1 MRTGIA
7 NLPLHNGK
15 APAWLFQRMVKLARA
30 TGIVIIEEFGRDTL
44 LERLSD
50 PFWFQAFGC
59 ILGFDWHSSGI
70 TTTVCSALKQ
80 GFSGLENE
88 YGIFFAGGKGK
99 HSRKTPDE
107 ISSFADRFSFS
118 PDDFIYASRMSAK
131 VDSSAV
137 QDGYQIYQHTFAF
150 TKDGLWTVVQ
160 QGMNEATRYARRYH
174 WLSKDLS
181 DFVSEPHRGII
192 TVKREK
198 QVLNLVSHK
207 SEKARGVITGLSGW
221 NPDKT
226 ISELKSL
233 ATLDMPER
241 HPIFS
246 SDVSRAKIRRILVST
261 YENPPSNFEELLGRH
276 GVGPKT
282 IRALSLLSEL
292 VWGTP
297 PDWTDPARFSFAHG
311 GKDGYPYPVDKNT
324 YDKSIAILE
333 RAIAKAKISQ
343 NEKDKA
349 FGRLRRLL

>member
-7 NLPLHNGK
+7 NLPLHGGK

-30 TGIVIIEEFGRDTL
+30 IGIVIIEEFGRETL

-50 PFWFQAFGC
+50 PFWFQGFGC

-70 TTTVCSALKQ
+70 TTTVCAALKQ
-80 GFSGLENE
+80 GFSGLEND
-88 YGIFFAGGKGK
+88 YGLFFAGGKGK
-99 HSRKTPDE
+99 YSRRTPEE
-107 ISSFADRFSFS
+107 ISSFAERFGFS
-118 PDDFIYASRMSAK
+118 PDYFIYASRMSAK
-131 VDSSAV
+131 VDSTAV

-160 QGMNEATRYARRYH
+160 QGMNEVTGYARRYH

-181 DFVSEPHRGII
+181 DFVLEPHKGII

-198 QVLNLVSHK
+198 RVLNLVSQK
-207 SEKARGVITGLSGW
+207 SEKARKVITALSGQ

-233 ATLDMPER
+233 TTLNMPKR
-241 HPIFS
+241 HTILP
-246 SDVSRAKIRRILVST
+246 SDVSQGKIKHILIST
-261 YENPPSNFEELLGRH
+261 YEDPPLSFEELLGRR

-292 VWGTP
+292 IWGTP

-311 GKDGYPYPVDKNT
+311 GKDGHPYPVDRNT
-324 YDKSIAILE
+324 YDESIAILE
-333 RAIAKAKISQ
+333 RAITKARLSQ
-343 NEKDKA
+343 NEKKSA